1 MESLGERITRLRKKL
16 ELSQKELADKTN
28 LTEATLSRYENNLRE
43 PKGEVIVKIAN
54 ALNVTTDYLLGR
66 TDKMKDALIE
76 KENDNISKE
85 KNVEKIIDELLQQD
99 DLMLCGQIADEDD
112 LIALRNSLRLTID
125 ILQKKNEKN
134 KNKH

>member
-1 MESLGERITRLRKKL
+1 MESLGERITRLRKKSN
-16 ELSQKELADKTN
+16 LSQRELADKTN
-28 LTEATLSRYENNLRE
+28 LTEATLSRYENDLRE

-54 ALNVTTDYLLGR
+54 ALDVTTDYLLGR
-66 TDKMKDALIE
+66 TDEINEKKENKNTSDE
-76 KENDNISKE
+76 KEI
-85 KNVEKIIDELLQQD
+85 EKIIDELLQQD

-134 KNKH
+134 KKKH

>member
-1 MESLGERITRLRKKL
+1 MESLGERITRLRKKSN
-16 ELSQKELADKTN
+16 LSQKELADKTN
-28 LTEATLSRYENNLRE
+28 LTEATLSRYENDLRE

-54 ALNVTTDYLLGR
+54 ALDVTTDYLLGR
-66 TDKMKDALIE
+66 TDEINVKKENKNTSDE
-76 KENDNISKE
+76 KEI
-85 KNVEKIIDELLQQD
+85 EKIIDELLQQD

-134 KNKH
+134 KKKH

>member
-1 MESLGERITRLRKKL
+1 MFAKRL
-16 ELSQKELADKTN
+16 KELRLNSNMKQSDLANKIDVSPSTIGMYEQGRRSADQ
-28 LTEATLSRYENNLRE
+28 ETLIKLAE
-43 PKGEVIVKIAN
+43 IF
-54 ALNVTTDYLLGR
+54 NVSVDYLLGR
-66 TDKMKDALIE
+66 TDKMNDKSIE
-76 KENDNISKE
+76 KVNKNTSDE

-134 KNKH
+134 KKKH